1 MAKDDVKPPTNP
13 AGSTEFVFLSLVES
27 DSFDSLGVISTLKTD
42 QRPNGAPVDSIRKV
56 TGGFEIS
63 YVAKEPKSRTNP
75 SAGKV
80 EKAITRFI
88 PFSFVKS
95 AIAKVE

>member
-27 DSFDSLGVISTLKTD
+27 DSFDSLGVIDRLKTD
-42 QRPNGAPVDSIRKV
+42 ERASGARVDVIRKV

-80 EKAITRFI
+80 ERAITRFI